1 MIKEFNIRYLPRI
14 VVKGQVLADEVAEF
28 TEGMEKDVI
37 MEGGMLDKQI
47 LFIST
52 SRPQLW
58 ELYVDGAANRK
69 GSGIRI
75 ILVSPKCITME
86 KSLRLSFPAMNNK
99 AEYEA
104 LRVGLNTV

>member
-1 MIKEFNIRYLPRI
+1 M

-37 MEGGMLDKQI
+37 VEGGMLDKQI

-58 ELYVDGAANRK
+58 ELYVDGAANWK

-86 KSLRLSFPAMNNK
+86 KSLRLSFPAMEKSLRLSFPAMNNK